1 MKKQLLSALCVTAT
15 SALIVTG
22 CAPRSAV
29 SLTTPETTTITPA
42 ETTVTPTTETI
53 VTTPAENAT
62 IEVTPTEV
70 TPAETTVTPTTE
82 TVVTPPAVEPKAPQP
97 VIYTVTAGD
106 SISAL
111 AVRFDL
117 HKPDILALNPELR
130 KNPNAIKIGQKIK
143 LPAGTDISIKAK
155 PRAPKPV
162 VKAGENDVVYT
173 VKAGDVLGGIALRHG
188 VSVAAIKKANNLK
201 KDTIFVG
208 QKLTLPG
215 AKNKA
220 ARPSKPVVT
229 AKDTTKAP
237 EKKPEVVKPIK
248 EETPAVIDPAPADE
262 AIPELEIPNVPEE
275 AAAAEDAVPEVSAP
289 VVPAA
294 DATTYVVKEGED
306 LLAVACRWNISVATL
321 REANNIDEAAG
332 YTLAPGTTLV
342 IPNAE

>member
-1 MKKQLLSALCVTAT
+1 MKKQLLSTLCVTAA

-29 SLTTPETTTITPA
+29 SLTNTDPVVAPPTETTPPT
-42 ETTVTPTTETI
+42 EVTPTET
-53 VTTPAENAT
+53 TT

-70 TPAETTVTPTTE
+70 TPTETKPEAPVTPAE
-82 TVVTPPAVEPKAPQP
+82 VTPPVAPQP

-111 AVRFDL
+111 AVRFGL

-162 VKAGENDVVYT
+162 VKAGANDVVYT
-173 VKAGDVLGGIALRHG
+173 VKAGDVLGGIAIRHG
-188 VSVAAIKKANNLK
+188 VSVADIKKANNLK

-208 QKLTLPG
+208 QKLTIPG
-215 AKNKA
+215 AKGKA
-220 ARPSKPVVT
+220 TRPTKPVVT
-229 AKDTTKAP
+229 AKDTTKVP
-237 EKKPEVVKPIK
+237 EKKPVVAKPIETPVTPTPVDPEPAEEVVP
-248 EETPAVIDPAPADE
+248 EMPDEVPAIDA
-262 AIPELEIPNVPEE
+262 LEVPEE
-275 AAAAEDAVPEVSAP
+275 VPAEPTAP
-289 VVPAA
+289 VTPAA

-306 LLAVACRWNISVATL
+306 LLAVACRWNISVAVL

-332 YTLAPGTTLV
+332 YTLTPGTTLV